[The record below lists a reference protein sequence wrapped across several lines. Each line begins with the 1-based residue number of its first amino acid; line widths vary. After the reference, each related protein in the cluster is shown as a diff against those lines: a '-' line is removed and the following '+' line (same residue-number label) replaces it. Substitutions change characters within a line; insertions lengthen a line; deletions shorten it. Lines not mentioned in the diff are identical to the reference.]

1 MKPTKTKEVAFLKGQ
16 IRKALSGFY
25 YIYADGQTYQTRAR
39 GNFRNRKITPLVGDE
54 VMFESDSLIDGY
66 LLEVFPRHNELVRP
80 PVANVDQGVIVMSMV
95 EPNFSYNL
103 LDRFLVT
110 LEEKEITPIIY
121 LTKIDLLTGDEA
133 VKVADIQQVYG
144 ELYSVIA
151 ATNTSDE
158 EAVRELEQSFPERLT
173 VFMGQS
179 GAGKSTLLN
188 KISPDL
194 QLATN
199 EISEALGR
207 GKHTTRHVE
216 LLPLLDGLVA
226 DTPGFSSIDFLEME
240 TTELPK
246 QFPEF
251 VKAAH
256 LCKFREC
263 MHRKEP
269 GCEVKALVETG
280 EIAQTRYDNYL
291 QFLSEIENRKPMYK
305 KK

>member
-1 MKPTKTKEVAFLKGQ
+1 MAFLKGQ

-25 YIYADGQTYQTRAR
+25 YVYAEGETYQTRAR

-54 VMFESDSLIDGY
+54 VIFESDNVTDGY
-66 LLEVFPRHNELVRP
+66 LLEMLPRHNELVRP

-110 LEEKEITPIIY
+110 LEDKGIEPIIY
-121 LTKIDLLTGDEA
+121 LTKVDLLTGTEA
-133 VKVADIQQVYG
+133 VSVATAEKIYKQIGYP
-144 ELYSVIA
+144 VIA
-151 ATNTSDE
+151 AKNEDDRQ
-158 EAVRELEQSFPERLT
+158 AVQKLEQYFPERLT

-188 KISPDL
+188 KISPEL

-199 EISEALGR
+199 EISESLGR

-216 LLPLLDGLVA
+216 LLPLYDGLVA

-240 TTELPK
+240 LTELPK
-246 QFPEF
+246 RFPEF
-251 VKAAH
+251 VKAASA
-256 LCKFREC
+256 CKFREC
-263 MHRKEP
+263 MHHKEP
-269 GCEVKALVETG
+269 GCEVKRQVEAG
-280 EIAQTRYDNYL
+280 AIAQTRYDNYL
-291 QFLSEIENRKPMYK
+291 QFRLEIENRRPIYK